1 MRSVLRTL
9 VAAVVM
15 AGCAQDRV
23 PVDPT
28 GTWDLVITETG
39 SGTCMPAQPGR
50 MIPVTM
56 QVLSGGRAGGYV
68 IARGV
73 YSSSLGG
80 TVTCTD
86 SQCDLEI
93 VEDGPTDAAGGIAAS
108 QIFTSLRLDT
118 VDRVSG
124 TVRIRYTFTGQG
136 TCDQTFV
143 AVGAVR

>member
-1 MRSVLRTL
+1 MRSVLRTMI
-9 VAAVVM
+9 VAAVM
-15 AGCAQDRV
+15 TGCATDQATM
-23 PVDPT
+23 DPT
-28 GTWDLVITETG
+28 GTWDLVLTETG

-73 YSSSLGG
+73 YSASLGG
-80 TVTCTD
+80 AVTCTH

-108 QIFTSLRLDT
+108 RIFTSLRLDAQ
-118 VDRVSG
+118 DRVSG
-124 TVRIRYTFTGQG
+124 TVRIRYTFTGQQ